1 MKVSLLEGKV
11 HNEATRK
18 YIECLN
24 DLMDYFILADIDLLS
39 SFVDE
44 HQLSDDLIAEFTTT
58 DYGDAVVDQGVILP
72 IRGIENFPYT
82 VYFNASP
89 ESVFSTLECDIQH
102 RKSGYFMEVTASRLY
117 LLTMPLLRG
126 WSEKRD
132 FIRSNRPSFDIENG
146 YYAVE
151 VVCGETL
158 QDSGWEPTIEFLFD
172 KRALRPKSVADI
184 SYSFDI
190 TSREY

>member
-1 MKVSLLEGKV
+1 MNKEV
-11 HNEATRK
+11 TRK

-24 DLMDYFILADIDLLS
+24 DLMDYFILADVDLLS

-58 DYGDAVVDQGVILP
+58 DYGDAVVDKGVILP
-72 IRGIENFPYT
+72 IRGIENYPYT
-82 VYFNASP
+82 VYFNASS
-89 ESVFSTLECDIQH
+89 ESVFSTLESDVQH
-102 RKSGYFMEVTASRLY
+102 RKSGYFLEVTASRLY
-117 LLTMPLLRG
+117 LLTMPLLKG

-132 FIRSNRPSFDIENG
+132 FIKSNRPRFDIENG
-146 YYAVE
+146 YYSVE

-172 KRALRPKSVADI
+172 KKSSRANSVADI
-184 SYSFDI
+184 SYSFGM